1 MHGRLI
7 HGTEKPVLS
16 FVERSLLRSTDIQY
30 PATCRGAIDAETLT
44 PVSYTHLDVYKRQDD
59 ELEPPAPREV
69 PVLWNRAQS
78 SEDERGLVL
87 RFPPRPR
94 EPE

>member
-44 PVSYTHLDVYKRQDD
+44 QNLALNSKPTVRGSLMKPVRLLKSM
-59 ELEPPAPREV
+59 PPTM
-69 PVLWNRAQS
+69 RAW
-78 SEDERGLVL
+78 LVML
-87 RFPPRPR
+87 RPNTATP
-94 EPE
+94 